1 MRFGIHVRATA
12 ESGDL
17 RDLARR
23 IEEAGF
29 ESLWLPEHTHMP
41 ASVGTKHPEGADWL
55 AVNARLF
62 DPFVAL
68 GVVAAVTTR
77 LRLGTGVCL
86 VPQHSPITLAK
97 QVATLD
103 VLSGGRVLFGV
114 GAGWNGPELAHHGVE
129 PGTQWA
135 VMRESVLAMKTIWT
149 EEEAAYAGT
158 YVRFDAIW
166 QWPKPAQTPHP
177 PILVGGEGPHVLDR
191 VLEYGD
197 GWVPNDH
204 PGVEGRIRELK
215 QRAMAAGREAI
226 PVTIYATPVDAARIE
241 ALAAAGV
248 ARCVFNLRAGEP
260 DEVRWALARLAE
272 TVRPFR

>member
-12 ESGDL
+12 EGGDL

-41 ASVGTKHPEGADWL
+41 VSVGSEHPEGADWL
-55 AVNARLF
+55 AVNARLY

-68 GVVAAVTTR
+68 GVVAAMTTR

-86 VPQHSPITLAK
+86 VPQHNPITLAK

-114 GAGWNGPELAHHGVE
+114 GAGWNGPELVNHGVA

-135 VMRESVLAMKTIWT
+135 VMRDTVLAMRAIWT

-158 YVRFDAIW
+158 YVRFDPIR
-166 QWPKPAQTPHP
+166 QWPKPVQQPHP
-177 PILVGGEGPHVLDR
+177 PILIGGEGPHVLSR

-197 GWVPNDH
+197 EWVPNDH
-204 PGVEGRIRELK
+204 PGVEGRITELYGL
-215 QRAMAAGREAI
+215 AAAAGRSPI
-226 PVTIYATPVDAARIE
+226 PVTIYATPVDPARIE
-241 ALAAAGV
+241 VLAAAGV
-248 ARCVFNLRAGEP
+248 ARCVFNLPAGEP
-260 DEVRWALARLAE
+260 DEVRWSLARLAE
-272 TVRPFR
+272 TVRPYR